1 MGTGWLGEEALGML
15 TTTAP
20 AVSDDRTLVRA
31 IAAGDAA
38 AADALYR
45 RYWPDLQRVC
55 LRVTRC
61 PDDAADAAQD
71 AMLSTLRRLPELD
84 ADTLNVP
91 AYLKVA
97 ARRAALDRVAQ
108 RSRTRAFADHEHG
121 ALADPS
127 GDAHERAESADHTA
141 RVHAA
146 LRELP
151 QRQREALVR
160 AAWHG
165 QEVPEIAEAM
175 GLNCN
180 ATSQLLHRARRGLAA
195 RLG

>member
-1 MGTGWLGEEALGML
+1 ML
-15 TTTAP
+15 TTTLIAP
-20 AVSDDRTLVRA
+20 ATSDDDRTLVRA
-31 IAAGDAA
+31 IAAGDTGAV
-38 AADALYR
+38 DALYR
-45 RYWPDLQRVC
+45 RYWPDLQRAC

-71 AMLSTLRRLPELD
+71 AMLASLRRLPELD
-84 ADTLNVP
+84 ADTLNVG
-91 AYLKVA
+91 AYLRVA
-97 ARRAALDRVAQ
+97 ARRAALDRVEQ
-108 RSRTRAFADHEHG
+108 RARTRAFADHEHDV
-121 ALADPS
+121 LADPA
-127 GDAHERAESADHTA
+127 GCAQERVECADRTA

-151 QRQREALVR
+151 QRQREALIR

-165 QEVPEIAEAM
+165 QDVPEIAEAM

-195 RLG
+195 RLAV

>member
-1 MGTGWLGEEALGML
+1 ML
-15 TTTAP
+15 TTAPVRTA
-20 AVSDDRTLVRA
+20 ADTDDATLVRA
-31 IAAGDAA
+31 LAEGDAR

-45 RYWPDLQRVC
+45 RYWPDLLRTC

-61 PDDAADAAQD
+61 HDDAADAAQD
-71 AMLSTLRRLPELD
+71 AMLATFRRLPLLD
-84 ADTLNVP
+84 ADTVNLP

-97 ARRAALDRVAQ
+97 GRRAALDRVEQ
-108 RSRTRAFADHEHG
+108 RNRTRAYDDHEYD
-121 ALADPS
+121 LADPG
-127 GDAHERAESADHTA
+127 GDTDTRAEAAERTA
-141 RVHAA
+141 RVHSA

-151 QRQREALVR
+151 QRQREALIR

-165 QEVPEIAEAM
+165 EDVPAIAAAM

-195 RLG
+195 RLA

>member
-1 MGTGWLGEEALGML
+1 ML
-15 TTTAP
+15 TTTLTAP
-20 AVSDDRTLVRA
+20 AQTDDRALVRA
-31 IAAGDAA
+31 IAAGDSR

-45 RYWPDLQRVC
+45 RYWPDL
-55 LRVTRC
+55 LRTCQHVTRC

-71 AMLSTLRRLPELD
+71 AMLATLRRLPALD

-108 RSRTRAFADHEHG
+108 RARTRALADHEHA
-121 ALADPS
+121 ALADPR
-127 GDAHERAESADHTA
+127 GDAQDRAESADHTA

-165 QEVPEIAEAM
+165 QDVAEIAEAM

>member
-1 MGTGWLGEEALGML
+1 ML
-15 TTTAP
+15 ITTARP
-20 AVSDDRTLVRA
+20 TAATDDATLLRA
-31 IAAGDAA
+31 LAEGDAR

-45 RYWPDLQRVC
+45 RYWPDLERAC
-55 LRVTRC
+55 RAITRC

-71 AMLSTLRRLPELD
+71 AMLATLRRLPALD
-84 ADTLNVP
+84 PDEVNVGG
-91 AYLKVA
+91 YLRVA
-97 ARRAALDRVAQ
+97 GRRAALDRVAQ
-108 RSRTRAFADHEHG
+108 RTRVRALADHEHDRPDPV
-121 ALADPS
+121 ADA
-127 GDAHERAESADHTA
+127 DLCAERAEHTA

-165 QEVPEIAEAM
+165 EDLPTIAAAM

-195 RLG
+195 RIA

>member
-1 MGTGWLGEEALGML
+1 ML
-15 TTTAP
+15 TTTLTAT
-20 AVSDDRTLVRA
+20 SSDDDRTLVRA
-31 IAAGDAA
+31 LASGDAG

-45 RYWPDLQRVC
+45 RHWPDLHRAC

-71 AMLSTLRRLPELD
+71 AMLASLRRLPELD
-84 ADTLNVP
+84 ADTVNVG
-91 AYLKVA
+91 AYLRVA
-97 ARRAALDRVAQ
+97 GRRAALDRVAQ
-108 RSRTRAFADHEHG
+108 RTRTRAFDDHEHDL
-121 ALADPS
+121 LADPA
-127 GDAHERAESADHTA
+127 GCTQDRAERADRTS
-141 RVHAA
+141 RLHAA

-151 QRQREALVR
+151 ARQREALIR

-165 QEVPEIAEAM
+165 QDVPEIAEAM

-195 RLG
+195 RLAA

>member
-1 MGTGWLGEEALGML
+1 ML
-15 TTTAP
+15 TATRTTTSA
-20 AVSDDRTLVRA
+20 DCDRTLVRA
-31 IAAGDAA
+31 LAAGDAG

-45 RYWPDLQRVC
+45 RYWPDLHRAC

-71 AMLSTLRRLPELD
+71 AMLSSLRRLPELD
-84 ADTLNVP
+84 ADTLNVG
-91 AYLKVA
+91 AYLRVA
-97 ARRAALDRVAQ
+97 ARRAALDRVEQ
-108 RSRTRAFADHEHG
+108 RARTRAFDDHEHD
-121 ALADPS
+121 ALADPA
-127 GDAHERAESADHTA
+127 GCAADRAERADRTA

-151 QRQREALVR
+151 QRQREALIR

-165 QEVPEIAEAM
+165 QDVPEIAEAM

-195 RLG
+195 RLAA

>member
-1 MGTGWLGEEALGML
+1 ML
-15 TTTAP
+15 TTAPIRTTADT
-20 AVSDDRTLVRA
+20 DDATLVRA
-31 IAAGDAA
+31 LAEGDTR

-45 RYWPDLQRVC
+45 RYWPDLHRTC

-71 AMLSTLRRLPELD
+71 AMLATFRRLPLLD
-84 ADTLNVP
+84 AETVNVP

-97 ARRAALDRVAQ
+97 GRRAALDRVEQ
-108 RSRTRAFADHEHG
+108 RNRTRAYDDHEHD
-121 ALADPS
+121 LADPA
-127 GDAHERAESADHTA
+127 GDTDTRAEAAERTA
-141 RVHAA
+141 RVHSA

-151 QRQREALVR
+151 QRQREALIR

-165 QEVPEIAEAM
+165 EDVPTIAAAM

-195 RLG
+195 RLA